1 MHQAIDRLRFI
12 GVMPTD
18 MQNVLITG
26 LGGSGIGGTIA
37 AEVLARR
44 CSVPVCVNKDYGIPA
59 WVNTH
64 TLVVACSYSGNTE
77 ETLAAAHKANEAGAS
92 IAAIASG
99 GQLLA
104 TAETEGWVS
113 AKLPEGY
120 PPRAAFGHGLI
131 TLLGLLQGAGLYND
145 WDATDLHRVADV
157 LEQSQETIRNTA
169 RDLAEKLQN
178 RTPVIYAATGME
190 GVAVRWRQQINENA
204 KMLCW
209 HHVLPEMNHNELVGW
224 AGGDKR
230 MGVLMLRSEDDHP
243 RTALRMNLNMD
254 LMRKQTDC
262 VLEINAI
269 GTSRMERLYYL
280 VHLGDWLSYYLAV
293 QRQVDPIEVNVITE
307 LKNELARH

>member
-1 MHQAIDRLRFI
+1 MHEALDRLRFI
-12 GVMPTD
+12 GTMPSD
-18 MQNVLITG
+18 VQNVLITG

-37 AEVLARR
+37 AEVLARS

-59 WVNTH
+59 WVNAH

-77 ETLAAAHKANEAGAS
+77 ETLAATDKAREAGSS
-92 IAAIASG
+92 IAVVASG

-104 TAETEGWVS
+104 KAEAEGWVS

-131 TLLGLLQGAGLYND
+131 TLLGLLNAAGLYSD
-145 WDATDLHRVADV
+145 WDATDLHRVADE
-157 LEQSQETIRNTA
+157 LEQSQESIRNTA
-169 RDLAEKLQN
+169 RDLTDKLAN
-178 RTPVIYAATGME
+178 RIPVIYAATGLE

-204 KMLCW
+204 KILCW

-224 AGGDKR
+224 AGGDNR
-230 MGVLMLRSEDDHP
+230 MGVVMLRSKDDHP
-243 RTALRMNLNMD
+243 RTSLRMDLNMK

-262 VLEINAI
+262 VVEVNAH

-280 VHLGDWLSYYLAV
+280 VHVGDWLSYYLAV